1 MNANDVITFLV
12 IAAGTLAITAGG
24 FAIAWVRTR
33 EQLFRRDHGAALSA
47 SGDEV
52 RLDRIERAVES
63 IAIEIERLGE
73 SDRFATQLLA
83 QRAIGEDPK
92 RAASGRVITP
102 H

>member
-1 MNANDVITFLV
+1 MNAEDVIGFLV
-12 IAAGTLAITAGG
+12 IAAGTLAIAAGG

-33 EQLFRRDHGAALSA
+33 EQLIRRDQGASLSMPNE
-47 SGDEV
+47 GD

-63 IAIEIERLGE
+63 IAIEVERLGE

-83 QRAIGEDPK
+83 KRTAGDDPN
-92 RAASGRVITP
+92 RVVGGRVITP